1 MRNKFVK
8 RIMLVGL
15 TAAMVLA
22 MTVGCGGKKDGT
34 TAGTTGKNADFTWW
48 ICGIGSGEFYEKFED
63 NSFYLPK
70 HKKIIVYCE
79 RGATS
84 FLVARMLHDKGYQMY
99 TVIGGYNAISK
110 EFH

>member
-1 MRNKFVK
+1 MAFEVITPGKLKEYVGNKEYLIVDLRSK
-8 RIMLVGL
+8 WEYQRGHVEGAIH
-15 TAAMVLA
+15 
-22 MTVGCGGKKDGT
+22 
-34 TAGTTGKNADFTWW
+34 
-48 ICGIGSGEFYEKFED
+48 IPYEKFED